1 MIASQPHFFRDH
13 SGSLIG
19 SVLLHGLLL
28 GAVLWAAAYTPKTT
42 HVVPAMIEATLVSP
56 KARQYVTPDPPA
68 AAPEPTPTPA
78 PTPPKPTPTPKP
90 TPKAHTPP
98 PPKPQ
103 VKPEPTP
110 KVPTVALKKP
120 AGQTEKAPPKAE
132 PPAKAKP
139 EPKVPPK
146 DKPALSKSVES
157 EIDREIR
164 DTEKAKAAE
173 ITRAQQE
180 NQRRQAEAARQ
191 AAAAEQ
197 QRANAAHQQQL
208 AGATNQYVS
217 EVKARVERSWTRPAS
232 AKKGVQCTLEVTQ
245 LPNGTVLQAQVIEP
259 CNGDA
264 ALRASIRDAAYRA
277 SPLPVPKDPDV
288 FQRTLHLVFSPDD

>member
-1 MIASQPHFFRDH
+1 VIASQPHFFRDH
-13 SGSLIG
+13 SGSLVG
-19 SVLLHGLLL
+19 SVLLHAVLL
-28 GAVLWAAAYTPKTT
+28 GAVLWAAAYVPKTT
-42 HVVPAMIEATLVSP
+42 HVVPAIIEATLVSP

-68 AAPEPTPTPA
+68 VAPEPSPA
-78 PTPPKPTPTPKP
+78 PTPPKPTPKV
-90 TPKAHTPP
+90 HTPP
-98 PPKPQ
+98 KAQP
-103 VKPEPTP
+103 KPEPAP

-139 EPKVPPK
+139 EPKPAK

-173 ITRAQQE
+173 VLRAQQE
-180 NQRRQAEAARQ
+180 NQRRQADAARQ

-208 AGATNQYVS
+208 AGATNQYVA

-277 SPLPVPKDPDV
+277 SPLPVPKDADV